1 LQCHN
6 PVPAPAAPTRQAAI
20 LIVDDAPAQLGA
32 MRSMMLQQGYQTF
45 VANSGERALEIAQRA
60 QPDLILLDIV
70 LPGMD
75 GMEVCRRLKA
85 HPRPATSP
93 SSS

>member
-1 LQCHN
+1 M
-6 PVPAPAAPTRQAAI
+6 RQAAI
-20 LIVDDAPAQLGA
+20 LIVDDAPAHLGL

-45 VANSGERALEIAQRA
+45 VANSGERALAIAMRA

-75 GMEVCRRLKA
+75 GMESA
-85 HPRPATSP
+85 AA
-93 SSS
+93 